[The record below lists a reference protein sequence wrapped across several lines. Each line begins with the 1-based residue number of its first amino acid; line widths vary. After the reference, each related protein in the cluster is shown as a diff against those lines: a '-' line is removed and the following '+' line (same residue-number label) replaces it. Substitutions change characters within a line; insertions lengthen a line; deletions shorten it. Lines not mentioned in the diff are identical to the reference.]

1 MKKKKKKKRSTHSCH
16 PQERHR
22 TGNPTHTHT
31 NIDRRRLGLRPHG
44 SHCMLLFMCAGV
56 SRAPLSP
63 RAAADVH
70 ISRRPHSCIYCVPVR
85 VRVPAPRPRA
95 ACERSRPPRSVAA
108 SRPARRRPRGR
119 TRRRARDDAAQY
131 TVLFSTFFVV
141 VNGWWAG
148 WGKKGTRGSGA
159 VHLRERSTRARL
171 FRRAAR
177 HGERAHGPRDDAGR
191 RCSGDV

>member
-95 ACERSRPPRSVAA
+95 RVVSASHAREGGHGRPTLARSHRLHGGSGACER
-108 SRPARRRPRGR
+108 
-119 TRRRARDDAAQY
+119 
-131 TVLFSTFFVV
+131 
-141 VNGWWAG
+141 
-148 WGKKGTRGSGA
+148 
-159 VHLRERSTRARL
+159 RSTSA
-171 FRRAAR
+171 F
-177 HGERAHGPRDDAGR
+177 
-191 RCSGDV
+191 